1 MLDEDPQVPLGFP
14 PDPMW
19 TESNWEQGLP
29 SLQFFQV
36 CSLLSI
42 RYRCSAVKS
51 CLYAAL
57 HSSAFK
63 QLGAELCC
71 AWRGPDPSMACLVN
85 DNDNELT

>member
-42 RYRCSAVKS
+42 WYRCSAVKS

-57 HSSAFK
+57 HSSAFHENS
-63 QLGAELCC
+63 LAVGCRALLCM
-71 AWRGPDPSMACLVN
+71 AGP
-85 DNDNELT
+85 